1 MFHARLPQFFGG
13 SVICEL
19 ESNGCLVLFE
29 LSRADFDV
37 EVVALVGDFED
48 LRPCEAIDAQS
59 EKDKRRLIRNIN
71 DFNCAIK
78 LTCRDKPAGQKRK
91 LPA

>member
-1 MFHARLPQFFGG
+1 MIR
-13 SVICEL
+13 EL
-19 ESNGCLVLFE
+19 ESNGCLILFE
-29 LSRADFDV
+29 LSRADFDIK
-37 EVVALVGDFED
+37 VVALVRNFED

-59 EKDKRRLIRNIN
+59 ENEKWRLIRNIY